1 MNTGWR
7 TKSTLLYCAYIAC
20 VFSTTIN
27 CARISQKISYT
38 TPLSGSIEI
47 TIDTDPQEILI
58 APSLMLTAIDSDITV
73 GKYTTNIPS
82 KTIFDEKTKQNID
95 GFSQRITISAPF
107 TYTQQPSAGK
117 VSTLS
122 LVYMTNS
129 SNKPIQTLIT
139 LSTESADTQT
149 SVANTEEQSIA
160 LTKKEF
166 QPHTQPPIGIRA
178 HIAHTVKK
186 AFTYS
191 NKVLLKGKSMVSKAV
206 EHTSSLPIRL
216 IFVYLLGLLMSL
228 TPCIY
233 PMIPITMGVLQASKQ
248 SSLLRNF
255 LLASTYTAGLATTFA
270 MLGLLAAYGGAQF
283 GALLGNPWF
292 IAFLVAFFVYLALA
306 MFGFYEIQMP
316 AFLRTTTNTKGGG
329 YISAFFFGAF
339 GGTIASPC
347 VSPGLMLVLGMVAT
361 LKSSLLGFAYLFLF
375 GCGIGTPLLILGT
388 FSNTLSMAPRAG
400 MWMIEIKKIFGILLI
415 IMAIS
420 YASAI
425 LPSPFIYAMYSVAW
439 FAIGAYYI
447 VSGRS
452 MASSRMSWYTF
463 IVGTLLFCASGLSLF
478 MMVKQLYTPKI
489 ELHSQWLPS
498 YDQAKEKALVDNKK
512 LLIKCGASWCSACTA
527 LGKRFESIPAITTK
541 LDLFVL
547 SAIDCTQQTDTVKTF
562 MKKFDIKGLPTVL
575 IIDPTNETVIKRFGS
590 ELLEK
595 TDEQLIETLRSCCK
609 EVVS

>member
-1 MNTGWR
+1 MNTEWR
-7 TKSTLLYCAYIAC
+7 FKSALLYCAYMAC
-20 VFSTTIN
+20 VFSTSIN
-27 CARISQKISYT
+27 CARITQKISYT
-38 TPLSGSIEI
+38 TPLSGVIEI

-58 APSLMLTAIDSDITV
+58 APSIMLTAIDPEITV

-95 GFSQRITISAPF
+95 GFSQRITLLAPF
-107 TYTQQPSAGK
+107 TYTQQPTAGGK
-117 VSTLS
+117 STLS
-122 LVYMTNS
+122 LVYITNN
-129 SNKPIQTLIT
+129 SNKPVQNLIT
-139 LSTESADTQT
+139 LSTESTAPQTAAADI
-149 SVANTEEQSIA
+149 EEQSIS

-166 QPHTQPPIGIRA
+166 EPHAQQSIGIRA

-186 AFTYS
+186 VFTYS
-191 NKVLLKGKSMVSKAV
+191 NKVLLKGKSMVSRAV

-255 LLASTYTAGLATTFA
+255 LLASTYTVGLATTFA

-347 VSPGLMLVLGMVAT
+347 VSPGLMLLLGMVAT
-361 LKSSLLGFAYLFLF
+361 LKSSVLGFIYLFLF

-400 MWMIEIKKIFGILLI
+400 MWMVEIKKIFGILLI

-425 LPSPFIYAMYSVAW
+425 LPSPFIYAMYTVAW
-439 FAIGAYYI
+439 FAIGSYYI

-452 MASSRMSWYTF
+452 TSSKRMSWYTF
-463 IVGTLLFCASGLSLF
+463 IIGTLLFCASGLSLF

-489 ELHSQWLPS
+489 ELHSEWLSS
-498 YDQAKEKALVDNKK
+498 YEHAKSVALAENKK

-527 LGKRFESIPAITTK
+527 LGKRFESIPSITTT
-541 LDLFVL
+541 LDIFVL
-547 SAIDCTQQTDTVKTF
+547 GVVDCTQQTDTVKAF
-562 MKKFDIKGLPTVL
+562 MKQFDIKGLPTVL
-575 IIDPTNETVIKRFGS
+575 IIDPTNELVIKRFGS
-590 ELLEK
+590 ELLEQ